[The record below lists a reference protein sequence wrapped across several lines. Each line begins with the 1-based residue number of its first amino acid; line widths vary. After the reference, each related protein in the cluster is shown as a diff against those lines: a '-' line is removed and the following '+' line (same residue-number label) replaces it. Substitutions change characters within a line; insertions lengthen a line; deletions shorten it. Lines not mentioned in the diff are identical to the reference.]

1 MRKIIIIFFLAAAGL
16 FGQAK
21 KLTLSESLEIGL
33 KNSKELKI
41 SHSKVIGAEAQ
52 ITSATSQLLPQLA
65 FNASYMRLSNIPP
78 FEVSLPIFPQPI
90 QISPVILDNYSLK
103 LSLQQP
109 IFTGLRL
116 TSLRSAAKSN
126 YKASQSDLNGS
137 MNDVALKIQNAFWNY
152 YRAEL
157 NDKVINEN
165 LQQINQ
171 HLEDTK
177 NFLANG
183 LATQNDL
190 LKLEVQASSIKLQK
204 IESENNLDIAR
215 AAFNQA
221 IGLPLEAGTEIEVKE
236 IPAEKSNYNLDEL
249 IGEAKNNREEF
260 KSLEYRVQASEDGVR
275 AAKAGWFPS
284 IYLIG
289 DYYYHKPNSRIIPAV
304 NDFKDTWDLGVTLQW
319 SLWNWGY
326 TSSQTTIAEQNKVQA
341 ETSLSQLK
349 DAIEIEVYQNFLVF
363 KRGYDKVN
371 VAKLGVEQ
379 AQENYRTIK
388 EKYNTQVAS
397 STDLIDAETALL
409 QAETNYNNSL
419 VEYEL
424 AKVRLDKSVG
434 KKIY

>member
-1 MRKIIIIFFLAAAGL
+1 MRKLILVVLLAAAGL
-16 FGQAK
+16 YGQTK

-33 KNSKELKI
+33 RNSNELKI
-41 SHSKVIGAEAQ
+41 SRSKVIGAEAQ
-52 ITSATSQLLPQLA
+52 ITSAGSQLMPQLG
-65 FNASYMRLSNIPP
+65 FSASYIRLSNIPP
-78 FEVSLPIFPQPI
+78 FEVSLPIFPKPI

-116 TSLRSAAKSN
+116 VSLRNAANWN
-126 YKASQSDLNGS
+126 YDASQSDLS
-137 MNDVALKIQNAFWNY
+137 SAMNDAALKIQNAFWNY

-157 NDKVINEN
+157 NEKVINEN

-183 LATQNDL
+183 LATENDL

-204 IESENNLDIAR
+204 IEAENNLDIAR

-221 IGLPLEAGTEIEVKE
+221 IGLPLEAATGIEVKE
-236 IPAEKSNYNLDEL
+236 IRAEKSTYNLNDL
-249 IGEAKNNREEF
+249 ISEAKNNRNEY
-260 KSLEYRVQASEDGVR
+260 KSLKFRVMASDDGIT
-275 AAKAGWFPS
+275 AARSGWFPS
-284 IYLIG
+284 VYLIG
-289 DYYYHKPNSRIIPAV
+289 DYYYNKPNSRIIPAV
-304 NDFKDTWDLGVTLQW
+304 NEFKDTWDLGVTLQW

-326 TSSQTTIAEQNKVQA
+326 TSSQTIIAEQNKVQA
-341 ETSLSQLK
+341 ETSLAQLK
-349 DAIEIEVYQNFLVF
+349 DAIEIEVYQNYLAFN
-363 KRGYDKVN
+363 RGYDKVN

-379 AQENYRTIK
+379 AEENYRTIK
-388 EKYNTQVAS
+388 EKYDTQVAS

-409 QAETNYNNSL
+409 QAKTNYNNSL

>member
-1 MRKIIIIFFLAAAGL
+1 MRKLILVVLLAAAGL
-16 FGQAK
+16 YGQTK

-33 KNSKELKI
+33 RNSNELKI
-41 SHSKVIGAEAQ
+41 SRSKVIGAEAQ
-52 ITSATSQLLPQLA
+52 ITSAGSQLMPQLG
-65 FNASYMRLSNIPP
+65 FSASYIRLSNIPP
-78 FEVSLPIFPQPI
+78 FEVSLPIFPKPI

-116 TSLRSAAKSN
+116 VSLKNAANWN
-126 YKASQSDLNGS
+126 YDASQSDLS
-137 MNDVALKIQNAFWNY
+137 SAMNDAALKIQNAFWNY

-157 NDKVINEN
+157 NEKVINEN

-183 LATQNDL
+183 LATENDL

-204 IESENNLDIAR
+204 IEAENNLDIAR

-221 IGLPLEAGTEIEVKE
+221 IGLPLEAATGIEVKE
-236 IPAEKSNYNLDEL
+236 IRAEKSTYNLNDL
-249 IGEAKNNREEF
+249 ISEAKNNRNEY
-260 KSLEYRVQASEDGVR
+260 KSLKFRVMASDDGIT
-275 AAKAGWFPS
+275 AARSGWFPS
-284 IYLIG
+284 VYLIG
-289 DYYYHKPNSRIIPAV
+289 DYYYNKPNSRIIPAV
-304 NDFKDTWDLGVTLQW
+304 NEFKDTWDLGVTLQW

-341 ETSLSQLK
+341 ETSLAQLK
-349 DAIEIEVYQNFLVF
+349 DAIEIEVYQNYLAFN
-363 KRGYDKVN
+363 RGYDKVN

-379 AQENYRTIK
+379 AEENYRTIK
-388 EKYNTQVAS
+388 EKYDTQVAS

-409 QAETNYNNSL
+409 QAKTNYNNSL